1 MLRSTRLVTLALL
14 LAGACSGNG
23 ATVAPAQSQPSVP
36 DIGAYPP
43 MANDAPP
50 GASPRALS
58 TATAIGRGVN
68 FGNMLEAPTEGAW
81 GLTVTDDLID
91 KARGAGF
98 QSVRLPVRWSNHA
111 GVEAPFTIDP
121 AFLARVESVVDRLLA
136 KGLVV

>member
-1 MLRSTRLVTLALL
+1 MRRSTRLAALALL
-14 LAGACSGNG
+14 LTGACSGNS
-23 ATVAPAQSQPSVP
+23 ATVAPAQSQLSVP

-50 GASPRALS
+50 GASPRALA

-91 KARGAGF
+91 KASAAGF
-98 QSVRLPVRWSNHA
+98 TSVRLPVRWSNHA
-111 GVEAPFTIDP
+111 GTEAPFTIDA
-121 AFLARVESVVDRLLA
+121 AFMTRVESVVDRLL
-136 KGLVV
+136 